1 MSTPASVSFLFSD
14 CLQIHVLPQ
23 FKSLTLS
30 HPNQTSPNKN
40 LVQKLAHSLS
50 YFPISKIPS
59 SCYPLCFPIPFSW
72 FFHPSFSALSSRL
85 FSLNLHTSHVNEL
98 NQTHPDSLFP
108 FQIFLIL
115 QGFSGFLSFFDFG
128 LTAGPL
134 TKMNQIELKM
144 KSGKKGENGYEK
156 RAGRVLV
163 LLALCV
169 IFRILPESKTRTNL
183 I

>member
-1 MSTPASVSFLFSD
+1 MGNEPEENIFVPT
-14 CLQIHVLPQ
+14 Q
-23 FKSLTLS
+23 FKIHILS
-30 HPNQTSPNKN
+30 HPNQTSPNKT
-40 LVQKLAHSLS
+40 LVLKLAHSLS

-72 FFHPSFSALSSRL
+72 FFHPSFSAISSRL

-98 NQTHPDSLFP
+98 NQNHPDSLFP

-115 QGFSGFLSFFDFG
+115 QGFSGFLSLFDFS
-128 LTAGPL
+128 LTTGPL
-134 TKMNQIELKM
+134 TKLNQIELKM

-156 RAGRVLV
+156 RAGRVFV
-163 LLALCV
+163 LLALCI
-169 IFRILPESKTRTNL
+169 IFCIFPESKTRTNL